1 MKDQWVLDVG
11 CGSGRF
17 TEIALSTGA
26 QVVALDYSTAVDACY
41 ANLNHYPNLHVVQ
54 GDIYALPFFP
64 QSFGFIY
71 SLGVLQHTPDV
82 ASAFAALPPHISGG
96 GRICVDFYQKSFK
109 SRLLPKYWLRPMTKR
124 MDKQRLFSLVKS
136 LVPVLLQISR
146 TIGKLPLIGKLLK
159 RIIPVANY
167 EGIYPLTETQL
178 KEWAF
183 LDTFDWLSPAYDNPQ
198 TAATVQLWLEQAELN
213 DIQIDKAGHLV
224 GRGSKQ
230 LTLLTPTNTVYNS

>member
-1 MKDQWVLDVG
+1 
-11 CGSGRF
+11 
-17 TEIALSTGA
+17 
-26 QVVALDYSTAVDACY
+26 
-41 ANLNHYPNLHVVQ
+41 
-54 GDIYALPFFP
+54 
-64 QSFGFIY
+64 
-71 SLGVLQHTPDV
+71 
-82 ASAFAALPPHISGG
+82 
-96 GRICVDFYQKSFK
+96 
-109 SRLLPKYWLRPMTKR
+109 MTKR